1 MASGVVT
8 GLALDAIEKAAPVI
22 VGALAPEIQ
31 KLLASIPSN
40 TVKVVPPA
48 IDVEVAVAA
57 NLMRAM
63 PAFSAGIYA
72 TVKSKIGIA
81 VAIYATEHPGD
92 PLESDAAWMD
102 IQSMAVAAIAEE
114 GLDTYEDSG
123 EYFAADGCVGR
134 GAASRRR
141 RGPRPDGEQMRATA
155 IVPLP
160 VREGVRG

>member
-22 VGALAPEIQ
+22 VGALVPEIQ

-63 PAFSAGIYA
+63 PAFSSEIYA

-81 VAIYATEHPGD
+81 VAIYATEHPD
-92 PLESDAAWMD
+92 DQLESDAAWMD
-102 IQSMAVAAIAEE
+102 IQSTAVAAIAEE
-114 GLDTYEDSG
+114 GLDPTKIPVSTIRQMVASG
-123 EYFAADGCVGR
+123 VELHRA
-134 GAASRRR
+134 GA
-141 RGPRPDGEQMRATA
+141 
-155 IVPLP
+155 
-160 VREGVRG
+160 GVRALTVSK

>member
-22 VGALAPEIQ
+22 VGALALEIQ

-114 GLDTYEDSG
+114 GLDPTKIPVSTLRQMVASG
-123 EYFAADGCVGR
+123 VELHRA
-134 GAASRRR
+134 GA
-141 RGPRPDGEQMRATA
+141 
-155 IVPLP
+155 
-160 VREGVRG
+160 GVRALTVSK

>member
-48 IDVEVAVAA
+48 IDIEVAVAA

-63 PAFSAGIYA
+63 PAFSAEIYA

-92 PLESDAAWMD
+92 LLESDAAWMD

-114 GLDTYEDSG
+114 GLDTTRIPVSTLRQMVASG
-123 EYFAADGCVGR
+123 VELHRA
-134 GAASRRR
+134 GA
-141 RGPRPDGEQMRATA
+141 
-155 IVPLP
+155 
-160 VREGVRG
+160 GVRALSVEGK